1 MKKTGKVLLT
11 IFASIFGIILLGIAI
26 FAFTFRNELSA
37 ISSIKLIKAPQRD
50 LLQGGVYEMTFKG
63 NYYFEDFIKSG
74 GAKTDRE
81 LSDFVSRKI
90 TKGLVKMNLNTGK
103 IGCSVFTAKTASGQR
118 IFARNFDYPAA
129 NTCIVKIKGNK
140 KRHSSISTVNLTFFG
155 IPFDKDVDTFASKI
169 FCLMAPYCPL
179 DGINDAGVSFG
190 VLESNQGPGNGSIST
205 NQNTELPDITTGAFM
220 RMILDY
226 ADSIED
232 AVEIAQKYDMHDSNR
247 ASFHYMVTDKSGRS
261 AILEWVNEIDKTDIQ
276 GNKRK
281 LVVTYNDDDLVIGP
295 KEAGSDFQWLTNF
308 IIQPGYYEGTEESF
322 IGGRDRYDII
332 YDKLGP
338 SNGIVKDEMEA
349 MEILHSVASRTLYPK
364 RTKINKHLT
373 VYSIIFNL
381 DEGSLLWC
389 PAEQFQDQEGML
401 HYKLKLH
408 NIQ

>member
-103 IGCSVFTAKTASGQR
+103 IGCSVFTAK
-118 IFARNFDYPAA
+118 
-129 NTCIVKIKGNK
+129 GNK

-155 IPFDKDVDTFASKI
+155 IPFDKDVDPFASKI

-190 VLESNQGPGNGSIST
+190 VLESYQGPGNGSIST

-281 LVVTYNDDDLVIGP
+281 LVVTYNDDDVVIGP